1 MENRVRQIAF
11 PVIIDSAP
19 QSIVTVR
26 TIFSHSPE
34 TEQQAFFRIFGDGP
48 FPSGGCLAL
57 SDGTDEHRA
66 SI

>member
-1 MENRVRQIAF
+1 MENRVRQITF

-48 FPSGGCLAL
+48 FPFNGCLAL
-57 SDGTDEHRA
+57 SKGTDEHRA